1 MMAVKVQK
9 ILVIAKKW
17 RKGECYA
24 KRAEKP
30 LNPKSVIGP

>member
-17 RKGECYA
+17 REGEYYA
-24 KRAEKP
+24 NRAEK
-30 LNPKSVIGP
+30 LVNPKSVIRP